1 MKKLYIFTFIILFP
15 LVYKAQDTITVM
27 AYNILNYP
35 LSNSTKADT
44 LKPIVL
50 DIKPDIFLIT
60 ELTSGTGATTILN
73 DALNVNGITYYQ
85 KANYMDGPDT
95 DNMLFFNSNKLK
107 LKSQYEIPT
116 VLRNISEYVL
126 YYDDGNLTPGT
137 DTTFIHCYMA
147 HLKASN
153 TPSDSIQRNQ
163 EATSFKNYLD
173 NKAQPIENIIMGGD
187 FNLYTST
194 EAAYNTLLNGGSVAL
209 NDPINTPGEWHN
221 DFNYRFVHTQSTRT
235 FIESDGG
242 ASGGLDD
249 RFDFLLTG
257 TDIINGTNH
266 LEYITGT
273 YKAYGNDGNH
283 YNKAINGTP
292 TNTAV
297 PANIA
302 NALYYMSDHLP
313 VVMKMYYEGP
323 TGIEDLT
330 DNNLWKGFYSNDYF
344 KFVSTENENKL
355 TVEVLDLVGK
365 TVKKESV
372 FNQKSFNL
380 NLSEY
385 TNGLYFVKVNNQKFQ
400 KTFRIVKY

>member
-1 MKKLYIFTFIILFP
+1 MKKLYIFTFIILLP

-50 DIKPDIFLIT
+50 DVKPDIFLIT

-73 DALNVNGITYYQ
+73 DALNVNGITHYQ
-85 KANYMDGPDT
+85 KATYMNGPDT

-126 YYDDGNLTPGT
+126 YYDDGNLTPTT

-163 EATSFKNYLD
+163 EATAFKNYLD

-187 FNLYTST
+187 FNLYTSA
-194 EAAYNTLLNGGSVAL
+194 EAAYNTLLNGGSVTL
-209 NDPINTPGEWHN
+209 NDPINTPGEWHS

-235 FIESDGG
+235 SFEPDGG
-242 ASGGLDD
+242 STGGLDD
-249 RFDFLLTG
+249 RFDFILTG
-257 TDIINGTNH
+257 SDIINGTNH

-297 PANIA
+297 PTNIV

-323 TGIEDLT
+323 TGIEDLSE
-330 DNNLWKGFYSNDYF
+330 NNNWKGYYSNEYF
-344 KFVSTENENKL
+344 KFESSENENNL
-355 TVEVLDLVGK
+355 SFEILDLVGK
-365 TVKKESV
+365 TVKKESIS
-372 FNQKSFNL
+372 NKKSFNI